1 MTGVLDWLSTHHP
14 VVMASAT
21 IVIATSAL
29 VTAWLTR
36 SLVKENKLLRHVG
49 EEPRVVAYLES
60 DPRAV
65 GYINFTLA
73 NVGRGP
79 ARQIEFQFD
88 FDERFYRSG
97 WVAPMNQ
104 SGRKPIGFILQ
115 GEKICIFFGSGSGL
129 LGNDPLP
136 PFRAQ
141 LRWENLNGRKFR
153 ETYDMD
159 VGQFRGMFATESP
172 KDREIADSLKKIAK
186 RLDSF
191 ATVGSTGRLKVETMT
206 ATEAREQRE
215 RFLEE
220 SRANAKV
227 LSDEDA
233 SES

>member
-1 MTGVLDWLSTHHP
+1 MAGLLNWLSTHHSI
-14 VVMASAT
+14 VSAVAT
-21 IVIATSAL
+21 VVIAVSAL
-29 VTAWLTR
+29 VTVWLTR
-36 SLVKENKLLRHVG
+36 SLVKENKLLRNVG

-79 ARQIEFQFD
+79 ARKVEFEFD
-88 FDERFYRSG
+88 FDARFFGSG
-97 WVAPMNQ
+97 GVAPMNQ

-115 GEKICIFFGSGSGL
+115 GDKNCMYFGSGGRL
-129 LGNDPLP
+129 LGDDPLP
-136 PFRAQ
+136 PFHAQ

-172 KDREIADSLKKIAK
+172 RDKEIADSLKKIAK

-206 ATEAREQRE
+206 ATEAREQQKRY
-215 RFLEE
+215 LDE
-220 SRANAKV
+220 SRANANFQ
-227 LSDEDA
+227 SDADA
-233 SES
+233 DGP